1 MPEYIVTT
9 CPLGKAILPNKSPCV
24 IDLNK
29 LINLIKERNSKHL
42 ANFPASQL
50 KSVLVTDWHQIQLF

>member
-50 KSVLVTDWHQIQLF
+50 KSVLVTD